1 MSTDEVDLEAIA
13 AEIRGTALD
22 AETGAR
28 VRLDR
33 VGLLTGLG
41 RLGDLAVWWAGV
53 RGEAAAGPAR
63 DVVRIVPAGRPAPH
77 DPDPHDHAPHDHG
90 HLGPGHLD
98 PGHLDPGRVA
108 TGSLAPGPLPR
119 DPAPVRTVVLDP
131 PDDHQGA
138 LAWGV
143 ATADALVDSG
153 VDLLLV
159 SAPDLVAS
167 RVLAAQLLGLDAV
180 EANGWPTD
188 TGIDDRT
195 WMDQVT
201 AIRDGLFRLR
211 GLRPYPEEVLEVLG
225 SPVLSAATALLLR
238 SAARCTPAL
247 LDGSGAAS
255 AALLAQRLA
264 PYARDWWQV
273 GHLGDHPL
281 HERCLDTLRL
291 TALTR
296 LGITLEDGTGALLG
310 LTALD
315 LAACLLAGAG

>member
-1 MSTDEVDLEAIA
+1 MTGPGEAEEGGVGAAEVDLEAIGS
-13 AEIRGTALD
+13 EVSGTDLD

-33 VGLLTGLG
+33 AGLLAGLG

-53 RGEAAAGPAR
+53 RAEAAAGPAG
-63 DVVRIVPAGRPAPH
+63 DVVRIVPPRAPVAAGNPSAPAAGP
-77 DPDPHDHAPHDHG
+77 
-90 HLGPGHLD
+90 LGLGI
-98 PGHLDPGRVA
+98 
-108 TGSLAPGPLPR
+108 LPR
-119 DPAPVRTVVLDP
+119 DPAPVRTVPLDP
-131 PDDHQGA
+131 PPDHLA
-138 LAWGV
+138 AVAWGM

-153 VDLLLV
+153 ADLLLV
-159 SAPDLVAS
+159 CAPDLVAS

-188 TGIDDRT
+188 TGMDDRT

-211 GLRPYPEEVLEVLG
+211 ELRPCPEEVLDVLD

-238 SAARCTPAL
+238 SAARRTPAL
-247 LDGSGAAS
+247 LDGSGAAA
-255 AALLAQRLA
+255 AALLAQRLS
-264 PYARDWWQV
+264 PYSRDWWQV

-291 TALTR
+291 RALTR

>member
-1 MSTDEVDLEAIA
+1 LSTGEVDLESIGADVS
-13 AEIRGTALD
+13 GTDLD

-33 VGLLTGLG
+33 AGLLSGLG

-53 RGEAAAGPAR
+53 RGEAAAGPAG
-63 DVVRIVPAGRPAPH
+63 DVVRIVPAGVPVA
-77 DPDPHDHAPHDHG
+77 AE
-90 HLGPGHLD
+90 D
-98 PGHLDPGRVA
+98 PGAQLPGP
-108 TGSLAPGPLPR
+108 LAQGPLPR
-119 DPAPVRTVVLDP
+119 DPAPVRTVPLDP
-131 PDDHQGA
+131 PRDHAAA

-143 ATADALVDSG
+143 ATADALADSG
-153 VDLLLV
+153 TDLLLV

-201 AIRDGLFRLR
+201 AIRDGLFGLR
-211 GLRPYPEEVLEVLG
+211 GLRPYPEEVLDALG

-238 SAARCTPAL
+238 SAARRTPAL
-247 LDGSGAAS
+247 LDGSGAAA
-255 AALLAQRLA
+255 AALLAQRLS
-264 PYARDWWQV
+264 PYSRDWWQV

-291 TALTR
+291 PALTR